1 MKMLLG
7 EDKEKEDGEEGSSEE
22 ESDIQDDDDDDSGDE
37 EEHQMRGDSDY
48 LQTRDMDIPRVSG
61 IKVVS
66 SKAQKQKKKNDME
79 IED

>member
-1 MKMLLG
+1 
-7 EDKEKEDGEEGSSEE
+7 
-22 ESDIQDDDDDDSGDE
+22 
-37 EEHQMRGDSDY
+37 MRGDSDY

-66 SKAQKQKKKNDME
+66 SKAQKQKKKNEME